1 MRSQVQVL
9 VRPLHLQGVDMKKV
23 LLGLAMIAAAGVT
36 YKIVADRK
44 EAQDI
49 WAAATDII
57 E

>member
-1 MRSQVQVL
+1 
-9 VRPLHLQGVDMKKV
+9 MKKV
-23 LLGLAMIAAAGVT
+23 LLGLAMVAAAGVT
-36 YKIVADRK
+36 YKIVVDRK

>member
-23 LLGLAMIAAAGVT
+23 LLGLAMVAAAGVT
-36 YKIVADRK
+36 YKIVTDRK

-49 WAAATDII
+49 WDSATDTIK
-57 E
+57 